1 MANTNWLCLM
11 NKRHKIN
18 CGFTLIE
25 ILVALSIIAI
35 ALGALIKA
43 SGSHTNSAGYLK
55 QKTLAHYVAMNEIA
69 LLHAKHEWP
78 DLGKIHKST
87 TMAEHEWFWTQEV
100 LKVIDPITQKPSTLT
115 RQLQLTVYLDEDREH
130 SLAKLIAYVSNQKTS
145 APATTP

>member
-1 MANTNWLCLM
+1 M
-11 NKRHKIN
+11 NNKYKTSH
-18 CGFTLIE
+18 GFTLIE

-35 ALGALIKA
+35 ALGSLIKA
-43 SGSHTNSAGYLK
+43 SGSHTQSASYLK

-69 LLHAKHEWP
+69 LLHTKHEWP

-87 TMAEHEWFWTQEV
+87 EMAEHEWFWTREV

-130 SLAKLIAYVSNQKTS
+130 SLTKLIAYISNQKTS
-145 APATTP
+145 AADATP

>member
-1 MANTNWLCLM
+1 M
-11 NKRHKIN
+11 NNKHKTSH
-18 CGFTLIE
+18 GFTLIE

-43 SGSHTNSAGYLK
+43 SGSHTQSAGYLK
-55 QKTLAHYVAMNEIA
+55 QKTLAHYVAMNEIS

-87 TMAEHEWFWTQEV
+87 EMAKHEWFWTREI

-130 SLAKLIAYVSNQKTS
+130 SLTKLFAYISNQKTS
-145 APATTP
+145 AADATP